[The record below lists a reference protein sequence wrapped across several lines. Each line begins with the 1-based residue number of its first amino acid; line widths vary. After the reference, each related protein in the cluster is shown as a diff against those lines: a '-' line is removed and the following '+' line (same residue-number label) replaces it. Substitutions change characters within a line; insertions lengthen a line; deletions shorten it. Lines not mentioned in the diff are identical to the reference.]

1 MNAEVF
7 AEWLRRQGHRVLR
20 TKSSYWFD
28 ASPLVYQ
35 AFPYHWLIQPD
46 EEELAHFLWRNWA
59 VALRYSTPIE
69 KPLGR
74 TSYHV
79 VYEASTYT
87 LDILDRRS
95 RQNVRKGLKGC
106 RIEQV
111 PLSRLA
117 DEGWALE
124 MDTVSRQGRRA
135 NIDRARWKRRYS
147 SASDLPGFEA
157 WGAIVDNRL
166 VASILTFRMGDC
178 CEMISQQCHRDFL
191 SLRINNALAF
201 TVTQAM
207 INRSGIRSIFY
218 TMQSLDAP
226 PNVDDFKFRMGYTA
240 KPVRQRVVF
249 HPTLTPFLGRGWQ
262 GFLRMLGRFNLGGSG
277 IPKAIGMFQFYFDGR
292 LPMDDQHCPEC
303 LRNRFQSRIANGK
316 DEARTA

>member
-20 TKSSYWFD
+20 TKCSYWFD

-59 VALRYSTPIE
+59 IALRYSTPIE

-79 VYEASTYT
+79 VYESSTYT

-135 NIDRARWKRRYS
+135 KIDRARWKQRYS

-157 WGAIVDNRL
+157 WGSYCRQSSGSVDTDLQNGRL
-166 VASILTFRMGDC
+166 LRNDFPAVPPRLSQP
-178 CEMISQQCHRDFL
+178 SHQQCFGL
-191 SLRINNALAF
+191 YCNA
-201 TVTQAM
+201 
-207 INRSGIRSIFY
+207 
-218 TMQSLDAP
+218 
-226 PNVDDFKFRMGYTA
+226 GYD
-240 KPVRQRVVF
+240 KSF
-249 HPTLTPFLGRGWQ
+249 EHPIH
-262 GFLRMLGRFNLGGSG
+262 FLRPAVARRPAKRGRF
-277 IPKAIGMFQFYFDGR
+277 
-292 LPMDDQHCPEC
+292 
-303 LRNRFQSRIANGK
+303 
-316 DEARTA
+316 